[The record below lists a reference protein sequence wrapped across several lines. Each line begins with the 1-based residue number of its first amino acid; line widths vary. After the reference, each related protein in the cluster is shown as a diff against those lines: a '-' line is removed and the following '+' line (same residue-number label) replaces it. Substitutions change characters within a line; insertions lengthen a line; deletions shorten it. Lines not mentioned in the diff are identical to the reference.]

1 MHPPNSPLH
10 PAKAS
15 APMICGTVRKKSK
28 LCQNPEYTYRTK
40 LLDRPASPTR
50 MNRDILWHALY
61 DDDIELLREIT
72 LPSAVR
78 IENDSSGVS
87 EIVSY
92 VELCGSL
99 SAMRALFFV
108 ALNVD
113 EQLRED
119 ICSTSWTSQVWTCHG
134 KPTPLCP
141 YKATR
146 FFQDLEESCIHP
158 WMRNEQCTAMEM
170 VDCVRMLYTIS

>member
-1 MHPPNSPLH
+1 M
-10 PAKAS
+10 K
-15 APMICGTVRKKSK
+15 KKSK
-28 LCQNPEYTYRTK
+28 SAHNTPEYAYKTK

-50 MNRDILWHALY
+50 MNRDILWHVLY
-61 DDDIELLREIT
+61 DDDIELIRDIT
-72 LPSAVR
+72 LPSAIR
-78 IENDSSGVS
+78 IENESSGVS

-92 VELCGSL
+92 VELCKSL

-113 EQLRED
+113 EQLRENV
-119 ICSTSWTSQVWTCHG
+119 CSFPWTSTIWTCHG

-141 YKATR
+141 YKASR
-146 FFQDLEESCIHP
+146 FFLDLEEACIHP
-158 WMRNEQCTAMEM
+158 WMRNEHCTAMEM